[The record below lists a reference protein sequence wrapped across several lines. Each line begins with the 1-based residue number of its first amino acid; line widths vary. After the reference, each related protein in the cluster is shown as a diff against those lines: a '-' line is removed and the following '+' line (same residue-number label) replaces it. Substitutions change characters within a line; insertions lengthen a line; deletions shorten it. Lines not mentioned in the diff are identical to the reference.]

1 LKVCSLCGL
10 KAMTANE
17 ISSGLGFRK
26 WILQQPEGKT
36 LLRCYQCGR
45 CTAACPVA
53 AIDGSFNPRLFLE
66 KLIFADESLA
76 DERLIWT
83 CLTCEQCE
91 VRCPEHV
98 KIPEILVLAKV
109 RGLISGNTPQTALDR
124 ARAILS
130 QGRTILVSEPMLKT
144 REKMNLPSIG
154 NPPVEQLGIVLKEL
168 GTKKRVESVES
179 TYGGSEGE

>member
-1 LKVCSLCGL
+1 
-10 KAMTANE
+10 MTVSG
-17 ISSGLGFRK
+17 ISSDLEFRM

-45 CTAACPVA
+45 CTSACPVA
-53 AIDGSFNPRLFLE
+53 AIDESFNPRLFLE
-66 KLIFADESLA
+66 KLILA
-76 DERLIWT
+76 DETLAEEELIWT

-109 RGLISGNTPQTALDR
+109 RGLTSGNTPQTALDR

-130 QGRTILVSEPMLKT
+130 EGRTILVSEPMLKT
-144 REKMNLPSIG
+144 RDKMGLPNLG
-154 NPPVEQLGIVLKEL
+154 TPPAKQLSRILKEI
-168 GTKKRVESVES
+168 GTVERVESAES
-179 TYGGSEGE
+179 TYGGAGDE